1 MGFILWTEGEPTNVP
16 WALLYCTTMVVTQY
30 KTNMIV
36 GLHAIINDGLRDALY
51 HPLVAHVM
59 VGMAVVARLVA

>member
-1 MGFILWTEGEPTNVP
+1 
-16 WALLYCTTMVVTQY
+16 MVVTQY

>member
-1 MGFILWTEGEPTNVP
+1 VGFILWTEGEPTNVP

-36 GLHAIINDGLRDALY
+36 RTTNSPHDIHASYTSYALRSCTITVPCAGMVAL
-51 HPLVAHVM
+51 
-59 VGMAVVARLVA
+59 